1 LRFWYI
7 TIAMLTFKTKAEVKD
22 YLLSLPHSGQ
32 SIGFVPTMGALHQ
45 GHLALVHRALA
56 ENDIT
61 VCSIFV
67 NPTQFT
73 NANDLATYPRTV
85 EQDLA
90 LLAKQGCHIA
100 YLPEVED
107 LYPQGREVETFDF
120 GALEHV
126 MEGKYRKGHFQGM
139 ATVVKRLLLAVQPS
153 KAYFGKKDYQQWL
166 IVKRLTEL
174 ANINTEIIGCPIE
187 READGLALSSRNL
200 RLTPQQRHAAPVIFE
215 ALTQLSQSNRDKA
228 LTKAIAKAIET
239 INAHPDLAVEYLE
252 AADAQTLQPVTNWN
266 DAGEIRAFAAVYAGD
281 VRLIDNVSLS

>member
-107 LYPQGREVETFDF
+107 LYPQGSQKLKHLILVT
-120 GALEHV
+120 LEHV
-126 MEGKYRKGHFQGM
+126 MEGR
-139 ATVVKRLLLAVQPS
+139 APKRPFS
-153 KAYFGKKDYQQWL
+153 G
-166 IVKRLTEL
+166 
-174 ANINTEIIGCPIE
+174 NG
-187 READGLALSSRNL
+187 
-200 RLTPQQRHAAPVIFE
+200 
-215 ALTQLSQSNRDKA
+215 NRGE
-228 LTKAIAKAIET
+228 AIAICSTAK
-239 INAHPDLAVEYLE
+239 
-252 AADAQTLQPVTNWN
+252 
-266 DAGEIRAFAAVYAGD
+266 
-281 VRLIDNVSLS
+281 